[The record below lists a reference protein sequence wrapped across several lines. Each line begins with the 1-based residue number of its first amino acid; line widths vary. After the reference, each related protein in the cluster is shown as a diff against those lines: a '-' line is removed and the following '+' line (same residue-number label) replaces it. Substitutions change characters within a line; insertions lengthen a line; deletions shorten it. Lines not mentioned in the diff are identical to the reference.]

1 MSALDVC
8 ASKIKIHRW
17 KGFLKNVSCIS
28 KMISHVLQKI
38 CTCDAKKNLFTPS
51 FSCTTNSDMWND
63 SLNVCSSSGH
73 FGLAQTRMCPYSLK
87 GKKSLYFV
95 LWGCLWYESTSL
107 CLTSTYS
114 SLKLFHLMVSLD
126 SPVDRE
132 RSVTIRNNIVYI
144 FHVSAYLSSPFN
156 KL

>member
-1 MSALDVC
+1 MFHV
-8 ASKIKIHRW
+8 
-17 KGFLKNVSCIS
+17 FLKWSVMSCRKFAHVMLKKIF
-28 KMISHVLQKI
+28 SHLR
-38 CTCDAKKNLFTPS
+38 
-51 FSCTTNSDMWND
+51 CTTNPDMWND

-87 GKKSLYFV
+87 GKKSLCFV
-95 LWGCLWYESTSL
+95 LWSCLWHESTSL